1 MISMMPMTMNQMPR
15 STASTVSESTGVET
29 TTIPAITL
37 ITPKKIH
44 QPRPSRAPPA
54 KAAISAVTPWMI
66 HTMPTYRP
74 TSARVRCR

>member
-44 QPRPSRAPPA
+44 QPRPSRLPV
-54 KAAISAVTPWMI
+54 KETISAVTPWMI